1 MSHTVKFTILA
12 LDVHNVRACPTDV
25 LEMVIWEDCRGVK
38 LLLLHVQK
46 IVLDANA
53 VKVLVQQIS

>member
-1 MSHTVKFTILA
+1 MC
-12 LDVHNVRACPTDV
+12 RACPTDV
-25 LEMVIWEDCRGVK
+25 LEMVIWDCRAGQIASA
-38 LLLLHVQK
+38 HVQK